1 MEQGTDETKRKQL
14 ARWQIY
20 SKLYQTTEPTI

>member
-1 MEQGTDETKRKQL
+1 MEQRTDETKRKQL

-20 SKLYQTTEPTI
+20 NKLYQTAEPTI